1 MSIISCLG
9 RMIFLT
15 CRIFLIFIL
24 CVCLLVTGVFAS
36 DDNPNLLQ
44 RVQYD
49 LFDFTTSFNGG
60 SHFNPIFVKQPD
72 DGIATLSFTPIFSSV
87 YVSDVIL
94 EINHNEDNITAC
106 TGKFGSKVVDGEVLN
121 AATSGN
127 TILFLFDVD
136 NAFSGSPVEFTLEF
150 GSSGSS
156 GVAIKAVNCLAY
168 ASAQTSVPWMQAS
181 WGVDSFNSFR
191 TVSVGQSIVAT
202 HDVIAPDNPLNNS
215 LKFKLRVGVDSNVGD
230 YVIAS
235 FYVPFLSEWAGYDN
249 WALPYCIQDISCF
262 VISSGSQVLPLEY
275 SIDFSYMPD
284 RSIAVPGGYRWSSC
298 YYVQVFVDLSGI
310 NLQTYTNP
318 SIEIDLTCPGFGHS
332 YSGGNLTVYGYA
344 LEVGLAV
351 YGRYRSDGNQ
361 FASFGAWLDDK
372 LDYLFG
378 ALGGQIDPTAPPE
391 VQDAQDNAQAAIDQA
406 SEWEQSQYDAINSGS
421 ADAGQA
427 VSSGITGFAHAL
439 AFVQTYTTNIA
450 NGIDDYLIVFT
461 LPIFVG
467 IFLYA
472 CSRVPG
478 ITRAFRDR
486 RPKD

>member
-1 MSIISCLG
+1 MSTISFLE

-15 CRIFLIFIL
+15 CRIFLIIIL
-24 CVCLLVTGVFAS
+24 CLSLFVTGVFAA

-60 SHFNPIFVKQPD
+60 SHFNPIFVKYPD

-87 YVSDVIL
+87 YVSDVLL

-121 AATSGN
+121 ASTSGN

-136 NAFSGSPVEFTLEF
+136 NAFSGSLVEFTLEF

-181 WGVDSFNSFR
+181 WGIDSFNAFR
-191 TVSVGQSIVAT
+191 AVSVGQSIVAT

-235 FYVPFLSEWAGYDN
+235 FYVPFLSEWDGYDN

-262 VISSGSQVLPLEY
+262 VISSGSQVLPLDFD
-275 SIDFSYMPD
+275 INFSYMPD

-298 YYVQVFVDLSGI
+298 YYVQVFVDISGI

-318 SIEIDLTCPGFGHS
+318 SVEIDLTCPGFGHS

-361 FASFGAWLDDK
+361 FSSFSAWLDDK

-378 ALGGQIDPTAPPE
+378 ALGGQIDPTVPAE
-391 VQDAQDNAQAAIDQA
+391 VQNAQDNADAAIDAA
-406 SEWEQSQYDAINSGS
+406 SQWEQNQYNQINSG
-421 ADAGQA
+421 AVDTGQT
-427 VSSGITGFAHAL
+427 VSSGIASFGNAL
-439 AFVQTYTTNIA
+439 AFVQVYATNIA

-467 IFLYA
+467 IFLYV

-486 RPKD
+486 RPDD